1 MDKRGEVVEKKIQME
16 SCEAVEE
23 VLDEVEALLVELFQS
38 GFTTIYDST
47 LKGMKEQSRNAEQ
60 IGLSLLSE
68 MLDSLSLRLE
78 QGRHQMNIKL
88 QEMLAIYQ
96 QIYQYLIIC
105 RERTEIDK
113 GVCYYG

>member
-1 MDKRGEVVEKKIQME
+1 VEEKIQIE

-23 VLDEVEALLVELFQS
+23 ILDEVEALLMELFQS
-38 GFTTIYDST
+38 GFSTIYDST

-60 IGLSLLSE
+60 VGLSLLSK
-68 MLDSLSLRLE
+68 MLDALYSRLE
-78 QGRHQMNIKL
+78 QGRHQMNIEL
-88 QEMLAIYQ
+88 QEILAIYQ
-96 QIYQYLIIC
+96 QIYQYVVIC